1 MSVCVLLLWCVLF
14 LFSVVRGD
22 MALLSCLS
30 HALAFWGIGEW
41 ALAKFFAKLVIYR
54 DIDVVCD
61 RLNAFQSAI
70 IIKIGLVTNIKH
82 HFVAP
87 SPQNCLTLHEIYI
100 YEV

>member
-1 MSVCVLLLWCVLF
+1 M
-14 LFSVVRGD
+14 GD

-30 HALAFWGIGEW
+30 HAFAFWVIGEW
-41 ALAKFFAKLVIYR
+41 APAKFFAKLVIYR